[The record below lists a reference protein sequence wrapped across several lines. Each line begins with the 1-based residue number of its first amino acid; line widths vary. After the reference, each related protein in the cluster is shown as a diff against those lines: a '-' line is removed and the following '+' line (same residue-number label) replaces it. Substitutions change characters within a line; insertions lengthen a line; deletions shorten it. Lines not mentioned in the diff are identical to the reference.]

1 MANTN
6 KPSGFTPVKYLNGAD
21 WDGRGTMYYIDQTDT
36 NAFFPGDL
44 VIHAAGLDG
53 ASGLQ
58 TVTLATAGVALLG
71 AIIAI
76 GKSPSSTTSLRGGPY
91 INPNDLTVTSAPATK
106 TENWFCLVAD
116 DPNIIFEAQEI
127 VVSAHAALTKVST
140 SLNANIFIGAP
151 ATGVKVS
158 GWGIDNNTVATGA
171 TLPLKLMGLAQK
183 FDQGAFNT
191 FGAFAKWNCKINN
204 HTYGSSTGTVGV

>member
-21 WDGRGTMYYIDQTDT
+21 WDGRGTMYYIDQTDA

-44 VIHAAGLDG
+44 VKLASGLDG

-58 TVTLATAGVALLG
+58 TVTLGTAGAASIG
-71 AIIAI
+71 AIIAV
-76 GKSPSSTTSLRGGPY
+76 GKSPSSTTSNRGGPY
-91 INPNDLTVTSAPATK
+91 INPNDLTVTSVPATK

-116 DPNIIFEAQEI
+116 DPNTIFEAQE
-127 VVSAHAALTKVST
+127 VVVAAHVALTKVAT
-140 SLNANIFIGAP
+140 SLNANILIAAP

-158 GWGIDNNTVATGA
+158 GWGIDNNTVTTTA
-171 TLPLKLMGLAQK
+171 TLPLKLLGLAQK
-183 FDQGAFNT
+183 FDQGVFNT
-191 FGAFAKWNCKINN
+191 YGTFAKWLCIINN
-204 HTYGSSTGTVGV
+204 HTYRGATGAVGV